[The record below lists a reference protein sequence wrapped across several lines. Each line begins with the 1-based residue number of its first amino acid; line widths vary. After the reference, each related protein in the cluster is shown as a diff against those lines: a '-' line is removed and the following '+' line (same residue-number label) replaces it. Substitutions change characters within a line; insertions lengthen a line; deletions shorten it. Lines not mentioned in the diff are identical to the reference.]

1 MMSCELL
8 IRVGEIYFSHGFLF
22 VSASLQTF
30 VPMAI
35 YRENLSARMAEL
47 VDALA
52 SGASLRK
59 GVGVRVPLRA
69 PLGSFSSAG

>member
-1 MMSCELL
+1 MRALVFLKKIALL
-8 IRVGEIYFSHGFLF
+8 YKVFCLWQSIGRIDK
-22 VSASLQTF
+22 
-30 VPMAI
+30 
-35 YRENLSARMAEL
+35 ARMAEL

-69 PLGSFSSAG
+69 HLKTPS